1 MDTLTDDMVA
11 DAFTEQKIPTKKRI
25 WLHMYGRYSKSRPQ
39 IPSLRQGISA
49 VEDEL
54 LDKCKVTI
62 PDEYLDARLQEYQY
76 EFEAD
81 NCNDTQTLEQYAKNN
96 STTVDDMKNSGKN

>member
-1 MDTLTDDMVA
+1 M
-11 DAFTEQKIPTKKRI
+11 
-25 WLHMYGRYSKSRPQ
+25 
-39 IPSLRQGISA
+39 
-49 VEDEL
+49 
-54 LDKCKVTI
+54 TI